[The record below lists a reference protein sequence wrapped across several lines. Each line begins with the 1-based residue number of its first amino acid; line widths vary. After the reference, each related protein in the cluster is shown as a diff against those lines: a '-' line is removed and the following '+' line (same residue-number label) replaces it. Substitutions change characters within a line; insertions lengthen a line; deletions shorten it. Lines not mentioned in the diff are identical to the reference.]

1 MAIDYRY
8 FREHKDK
15 ILSGHTRPVQAPGK
29 KTAKRN
35 GKYNATRIKYD
46 GITFPSKLECA
57 GYIRLKNWKASG
69 FCTLFLRQVPVYF
82 ADGRKYVMDFLA
94 YMRNNE
100 LLAIDTK
107 GQETQVFK
115 GKMKTLK
122 AEFPEINN
130 RLTLWTRE
138 DLREE
143 LKTLENLIA
152 AGVAAE
158 GR

>member
-1 MAIDYRY
+1 MTEQWTAAQFKR
-8 FREHKDK
+8 FQTTGQTPSNQGKLKKEKRHKWGAK
-15 ILSGHTRPVQAPGK
+15 PV
-29 KTAKRN
+29 T
-35 GKYNATRIKYD
+35 YD
-46 GITFPSKLECA
+46 GIRFPSKLECA